1 MRVLILGILTA
12 GLVAPPSHAVDTVTC
27 QGKPATI
34 VQSEGVVEGT
44 GGDDVIV
51 GGHDTEVRARGGADT
66 ICVSG
71 GHVDGGPGVDSVELR
86 GIDHEEFSTLTDLE
100 HLDVTTDFGI
110 DAVDLRWTEVPA
122 VLSGSIDGGDSED
135 LVRARA
141 PERVRLDLQRGRV
154 TLGPGLGLAIGGF
167 ENATAVA
174 PRVRLVGDRARNYLR
189 LSGCDLAARGGD
201 GRDRLWLLDKL
212 VAETCRGARL
222 TGQDGNDKLRGG
234 ARGDVLLGGRGR
246 DRADG
251 GPGLDTCA
259 AEKEFGC
266 ER

>member
-1 MRVLILGILTA
+1 M
-12 GLVAPPSHAVDTVTC
+12 
-27 QGKPATI
+27 
-34 VQSEGVVEGT
+34 
-44 GGDDVIV
+44 
-51 GGHDTEVRARGGADT
+51 
-66 ICVSG
+66 
-71 GHVDGGPGVDSVELR
+71 DSVEVR

-122 VLSGSIDGGDSED
+122 VLSGSVDGGDSE
-135 LVRARA
+135 
-141 PERVRLDLQRGRV
+141 
-154 TLGPGLGLAIGGF
+154 
-167 ENATAVA
+167 
-174 PRVRLVGDRARNYLR
+174 DRARNYLR

-222 TGQDGNDKLRGG
+222 KGQDGNDKLRGG
-234 ARGDVLLGGRGR
+234 ARGDALLGGRGR